1 MNCLNKPGIC
11 DPKAAPLE
19 SPAAPPNSQ
28 GSHLS
33 GQQQIFIFQR
43 METLAK
49 ILLIEQCSELL
60 QKWERCTILLF
71 ACLTFHHGLVSSWVN
86 MCLTSHS
93 MYAITD
99 LLDEYFMLK
108 NWAVRDGLPPKYE
121 LSRTSTQWVRTAV
134 HGRWA

>member
-33 GQQQIFIFQR
+33 GQQQIFIIQR

-49 ILLIEQCSELL
+49 LSSELL

-108 NWAVRDGLPPKYE
+108 NWAV
-121 LSRTSTQWVRTAV
+121 
-134 HGRWA
+134 

>member
-33 GQQQIFIFQR
+33 DQQQIFIFQR
-43 METLAK
+43 MEILAK
-49 ILLIEQCSELL
+49 VLHIEQYSEIL
-60 QKWERCTILLF
+60 QKWERFIILLVDW
-71 ACLTFHHGLVSSWVN
+71 LTFHHGLVSSWDN

-93 MYAITD
+93 MYTITD

-108 NWAVRDGLPPKYE
+108 NGAV
-121 LSRTSTQWVRTAV
+121 
-134 HGRWA
+134 

>member
-93 MYAITD
+93 MYTITD

-108 NWAVRDGLPPKYE
+108 NGTV
-121 LSRTSTQWVRTAV
+121 
-134 HGRWA
+134 